1 MKRGEKNMEDT
12 TEMES
17 IEEEKMAGITL
28 ANTFVQ
34 SSEVLASIG
43 EIGIHL
49 LYPAEPVLKIFN
61 NTS

>member
-1 MKRGEKNMEDT
+1 MEDT

-28 ANTFVQ
+28 ANTVVQ